1 VTLELS
7 GDSCMHGQMKNITLD
22 KEAYGLLKMWK
33 SSNRDSFS
41 KVIKRA
47 VPISCTLDTIVAC
60 VDAAGTAPLSANEA
74 MQEAISLRPSVKQDP
89 WS

>member
-7 GDSCMHGQMKNITLD
+7 GDSCKHGQIKNVTLD
-22 KEAYGLLKMWK
+22 KEAYGLLKLWK

-41 KVIKRA
+41 KVIKHA
-47 VPISCTLDTIVAC
+47 VPVSCTLDSLVAC

-74 MQEAISLRPSVKQDP
+74 MEKAISLRPSVKHDP